1 MAKKN
6 AKKNSGG
13 FVLLFAMMLSSIVLA
28 ITLGIATIS
37 SREIKFGTD
46 AVKTNQ
52 ALFAADTGAECALYN
67 DKTTS
72 NVFVGSGGN
81 ATIECMGN
89 NFSVSQSFST
99 WSFVVSGLGSN
110 AQGCAK
116 ILVDKSVANTVTV
129 TSKGYNDGGS
139 QLGSCNPSA
148 DSVER
153 VLQLN
158 Y

>member
-1 MAKKN
+1 MKNKKIKKN
-6 AKKNSGG
+6 NGG
-13 FVLLFAMMLSSIVLA
+13 FVLLFAIMLSSIILA
-28 ITLGIATIS
+28 ITLGIASIS

-46 AVKTNQ
+46 AVKTNN
-52 ALFAADTGAECALYN
+52 ALFSADTGAECALYN

-72 NVFVGSGGN
+72 NVFVLSGGSS
-81 ATIECMGN
+81 TVECMGN
-89 NFSVSQSFST
+89 NFALSQSFST

-110 AQGCAK
+110 RQGCARV
-116 ILVDKSVANTVTV
+116 LVDKSVANTATV
-129 TSKGYNDGGS
+129 TSKGYNNGGS
-139 QLGSCNPSA
+139 QFDSCTPGA